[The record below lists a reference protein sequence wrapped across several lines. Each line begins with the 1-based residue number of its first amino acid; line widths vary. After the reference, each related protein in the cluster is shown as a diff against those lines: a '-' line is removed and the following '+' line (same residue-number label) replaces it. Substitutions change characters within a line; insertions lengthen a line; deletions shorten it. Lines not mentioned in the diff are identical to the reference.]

1 MAAAFSVVD
10 MDICCEDDSANDDQ
24 SKIVVQVKADRSL
37 EESRAEVYEANAAVS
52 DTYNTFQFWREPVA
66 CLVLPELTSSQA
78 TDNDAKVTADESSS
92 NQTLSQ
98 KPSSEV
104 VDDGD
109 GDDDDD
115 DGDEEGMEM
124 EIEPLF
130 SDFDDFEDNRVEE
143 LQKLENH
150 LKRVLDKGSQEMDHL
165 TKELSE
171 AKLNSGGI

>member
-1 MAAAFSVVD
+1 M
-10 MDICCEDDSANDDQ
+10 
-24 SKIVVQVKADRSL
+24 
-37 EESRAEVYEANAAVS
+37 
-52 DTYNTFQFWREPVA
+52 
-66 CLVLPELTSSQA
+66 
-78 TDNDAKVTADESSS
+78 TADESSS

-109 GDDDDD
+109 GDGDDDD